1 MKKYDFDLQI
11 ERRGT
16 DCVKYD
22 AMESASGRTDLLP
35 LWVADM
41 DFRTPDFIVD
51 ALKKRCEHEIF
62 GYTIASDAYYNAII
76 NWVSHK
82 HGWKIQK
89 DWISYIPGIV
99 KGIGFAVQCFTNPGD
114 KVIIQPPVYHPFRL
128 VPQRM
133 GREVVFNPLKVVDGR
148 YAMDFEHLETLFDER
163 TKLFILCSPHNPG
176 GIVWEKD
183 VLQKLAEV
191 CAKHHVLIVSDEI
204 HSEMAFPNYTHHPFA
219 TVSPMAAANSLVFMA
234 PSKTFNI
241 AGIVSSY
248 VIIPDD
254 KIRQQFFDWLE
265 ASEMSMGTIFA
276 YTATKA
282 AYENGADWL
291 KQMIAYVV
299 ENVKYTDR
307 FMQEHLPQIKVYP
320 PEASFL
326 VWLDCRGLGL
336 DQKSLVS
343 LFENEAGLLL
353 NDGTMFGPGG
363 EGFMRLNVGC
373 PRTTLEKAFVQL
385 EKAIRSHFA
394 K

>member
-41 DFRTPDFIVD
+41 DFRTPDFIVE

-62 GYTIASDAYYNAII
+62 GYTIGSDAYYRSII
-76 NWVSHK
+76 NWVAQK
-82 HGWKIQK
+82 QGWHIQRE
-89 DWISYIPGIV
+89 WINYIPGIV
-99 KGIGFAVQCFTNPGD
+99 KGIGFAVQCFTAPGD

-128 VPQRM
+128 VPQKM
-133 GREVVFNPLKVVDGR
+133 GREVVFNPLKVIDGR
-148 YAMDFEHLETLFDER
+148 YAMDFDQLETLFDER

-176 GIVWEKD
+176 GVVWEKE
-183 VLQKLAEV
+183 VLQGLAEV
-191 CAKHHVLIVSDEI
+191 CARHHVLIISDEI
-204 HSEMAFPNYTHHPFA
+204 HSEMIFPGYTHHPFA
-219 TVSPMAAANSLVFMA
+219 TVSPMAAANSIVFMA

-248 VIIPDD
+248 VVIPDD
-254 KIRQQFFDWLE
+254 KIRQRFFEWLE
-265 ASEMSMGTIFA
+265 ASELTMGTIFA
-276 YTATKA
+276 YTATRA

-291 KQMIAYVV
+291 KQMIAYVQ
-299 ENVKYTDR
+299 ENVLYTDNYMR
-307 FMQEHLPQIKVYP
+307 THIPQIKVYP

-336 DQKSLVS
+336 DQKALVS
-343 LFENEAGLLL
+343 LFENEARLLL

-373 PRTTLEKAFVQL
+373 PRATLETAFARL
-385 EKAIRSHFA
+385 EKAIQSHFA
-394 K
+394 I

>member
-176 GIVWEKD
+176 GIVWEKE

-191 CAKHHVLIVSDEI
+191 CVKHHVLIVSDEI

-219 TVSPMAAANSLVFMA
+219 TVSPTAAANSLVFMA

-326 VWLDCRGLGL
+326 VWLDCRGHGL

-353 NDGTMFGPGG
+353 NDGTMFGPEG

-373 PRTTLEKAFVQL
+373 PRATLEKAFIQL

>member
-176 GIVWEKD
+176 GIVWEKE

-219 TVSPMAAANSLVFMA
+219 TVSPTAAANSLVFMA